1 MKEKL
6 PFKNEYEKLE
16 LLLSQGQ
23 FELLQ
28 EEKETENIRL
38 VYLMNDAVESFLV
51 FCRAK
56 LTGTYLP
63 DFQGE
68 LWADLNQDGDQYV
81 LVVHQEDTVCTLFFQ
96 DLKLEVH
103 LFDYGRTGHFWV
115 KGYEYLRQLEYRIAI
130 LRDKREYLGEEFCS
144 QEERWISS
152 LAEFPPLNFCCYPAV
167 SEKYLVPSCS
177 WWLVSEGALQV
188 MTQLAEEAGDRSLKN
203 WICLYRRFPV
213 KCVAKQIARML
224 HKVKHAEVVD
234 LVGEKLARAA
244 SVYERRDFG
253 TGCLKK
259 KREIKDYQPHRETAE
274 KILRIQEKAEQRKK
288 QLEMSG
294 KQVEVLTEEPF
305 IYAKDSVEYKIH
317 LMVWKQEGKNRK
329 VEIETIDER

>member
-6 PFKNEYEKLE
+6 PFKKEYEKLE

-23 FELLQ
+23 FELLP
-28 EEKETENIRL
+28 EEKEAEDIRL
-38 VYLMNDAVESFLV
+38 VYLMNDAAESFLV

-68 LWADLNQDGDQYV
+68 LWADLDQDGDQYV

-144 QEERWISS
+144 QEERALSS

-177 WWLVSEGALQV
+177 WWQVSGEALQV
-188 MTQLAEEAGDRSLKN
+188 MTQLAEEAGDLSLKK
-203 WICLYRRFPV
+203 WIRLYSRIPV
-213 KCVAKQIARML
+213 KCIAKQIARML

-234 LVGEKLARAA
+234 LLSEKLAQAA

-253 TGCLKK
+253 TGCPKEK
-259 KREIKDYQPHRETAE
+259 QKIQDHQPDRETAE
-274 KILRIQEKAEQRKK
+274 KILRIQEKAQQRKT

-294 KQVEVLTEEPF
+294 KQVEMLTEEPF
-305 IYAKDSVEYKIH
+305 IYAKDSVEYKVH
-317 LMVWKQEGKNRK
+317 LMIWKQEGKNRK